1 MLPAPTPFFPNQNYT
16 LIRGDVLG
24 IKYDFPDR
32 DLNWP
37 RTISIVEVGPR
48 DGLQK
53 EEPISTDEKVT
64 LIEKLVA
71 AGLKR
76 IQVTSFVHPK
86 YVPQMAD
93 AEEVCAGLPKREDVV
108 YSGLALNLRGVERAV
123 EADLAQVDI
132 SVSANEDHSQRNAN
146 RTLEQALVE
155 FKEMYGRAREAGLI
169 VRGGIQCAFGY
180 QRPDDV
186 QREKVVEIA
195 QKHLDLG
202 VDELALADSAGFGNP
217 RTIRSMIESVG
228 ALAGDTPLVLHL
240 HDTRGMGLANV
251 LAAVR
256 AGVRQFDTAF
266 GGMGGCP
273 FIDGA
278 SGNIATEDTVYMLE
292 EMGIVTG
299 VDLGEVS
306 QISRE
311 FEQKLGRP
319 LPGKV
324 YQLMNKFV
332 SV

>member
-1 MLPAPTPFFPNQNYT
+1 MISTEPIFPIQRYT
-16 LIRGDVLG
+16 LIHGDVLG
-24 IKYDFPDR
+24 IKN
-32 DLNWP
+32 DLPELDVNWP
-37 RTISIVEVGPR
+37 RTISLVEVGPR
-48 DGLQK
+48 DGLQR
-53 EEPISTDEKVT
+53 EEQISTDEKVA

-93 AEEVCAGLPKREDVV
+93 AEEVCARLPKREGVV
-108 YSGLALNLRGVERAV
+108 YSGLALNWRGVERAL
-123 EADLAQVDI
+123 EAGLPQVDI

-146 RTLEQALVE
+146 RTIKQALVE
-155 FKEMYGRAREAGLI
+155 FKEMYGLAREAGLI

-180 QRPDDV
+180 QRANDV
-186 QREKVVEIA
+186 LREKVVEIA
-195 QKHLDLG
+195 RQHLDLG

-217 RTIRSMIESVG
+217 RTIKSMIESVG

-256 AGVRQFDTAF
+256 AGVRHFDTAF
-266 GGMGGCP
+266 GGLGGCP

-292 EMGIVTG
+292 EMGIETG
-299 VDLGEVS
+299 VDLGEVA

-319 LPGKV
+319 FPGKV
-324 YQLMNKFV
+324 HQLMNEFIPV
-332 SV
+332 